1 MRYKEALKDLMSLTD
16 FGIISNNNTAKKRRY
31 DLNRII
37 KFSSLFGNPENSSP
51 NVHIAGTKGKGSTA
65 VFISSILETEG
76 YKTGLF
82 TSPHIHKLTERIQ
95 IGGKEIS
102 KTKFSKSFYEMW
114 PDVQQYNE
122 QNPNNRITLFEF
134 LTILAFY
141 IFDKENTDINVI
153 EVGLGG
159 KLDSTNILTPHISII
174 TSISLDHTRILG
186 NTLQEVALQKSGI
199 IKPNKMTVIAP
210 QKPEVLKI
218 IKEVCEEKNN
228 QYIAIQESCEITP
241 IKKSKD
247 FQTYILD
254 SEFGKNSL
262 TIPLLGDYQI
272 ENSATAFIAAKL
284 LQKSNFPISD
294 LSIENG
300 FKETYWPCRLE
311 KVSNEPLIILDG
323 AHNPYSIEKMI
334 QAIYDYYTFRNIT
347 IVLGTSKDK
356 DIKDMVKILLDND
369 KGNTRYIASHS
380 RHPKHTPTNIIQDT
394 FKHFGITIPGVNS
407 IKKSIEIAKNTSE
420 HDDLILITGSL
431 FIAAEAREKILGIS
445 KENYIFNS

>member
-114 PDVQQYNE
+114 PDVQLYNE

-199 IKPNKMTVIAP
+199 IKQNKMTVIAP
-210 QKPEVLKI
+210 QKPEVL
-218 IKEVCEEKNN
+218 
-228 QYIAIQESCEITP
+228 
-241 IKKSKD
+241 
-247 FQTYILD
+247 
-254 SEFGKNSL
+254 
-262 TIPLLGDYQI
+262 
-272 ENSATAFIAAKL
+272 
-284 LQKSNFPISD
+284 
-294 LSIENG
+294 
-300 FKETYWPCRLE
+300 
-311 KVSNEPLIILDG
+311 
-323 AHNPYSIEKMI
+323 
-334 QAIYDYYTFRNIT
+334 
-347 IVLGTSKDK
+347 
-356 DIKDMVKILLDND
+356 
-369 KGNTRYIASHS
+369 
-380 RHPKHTPTNIIQDT
+380 
-394 FKHFGITIPGVNS
+394 
-407 IKKSIEIAKNTSE
+407 
-420 HDDLILITGSL
+420 
-431 FIAAEAREKILGIS
+431 
-445 KENYIFNS
+445 

>member
-114 PDVQQYNE
+114 PDVQLYNE
-122 QNPNNRITLFEF
+122 QNPNNRVTLFEF

-247 FQTYILD
+247 FQTYIL
-254 SEFGKNSL
+254 EFIDNSPSWRL
-262 TIPLLGDYQI
+262 
-272 ENSATAFIAAKL
+272 
-284 LQKSNFPISD
+284 SNR
-294 LSIENG
+294 E
-300 FKETYWPCRLE
+300 
-311 KVSNEPLIILDG
+311 
-323 AHNPYSIEKMI
+323 
-334 QAIYDYYTFRNIT
+334 FRNSIY
-347 IVLGTSKDK
+347 SC
-356 DIKDMVKILLDND
+356 KI
-369 KGNTRYIASHS
+369 
-380 RHPKHTPTNIIQDT
+380 
-394 FKHFGITIPGVNS
+394 
-407 IKKSIEIAKNTSE
+407 IAKIQFS
-420 HDDLILITGSL
+420 
-431 FIAAEAREKILGIS
+431 
-445 KENYIFNS
+445 YI

>member
-31 DLNRII
+31 VLNRII

-114 PDVQQYNE
+114 PDVQLYNE
-122 QNPNNRITLFEF
+122 QNPNNRVTLFEF

-186 NTLQEVALQKSGI
+186 NTLQEIFS
-199 IKPNKMTVIAP
+199 
-210 QKPEVLKI
+210 
-218 IKEVCEEKNN
+218 EE
-228 QYIAIQESCEITP
+228 EP
-241 IKKSKD
+241 IKFKKMEFSCAKNKS
-247 FQTYILD
+247 FTNYID
-254 SEFGKNSL
+254 KK
-262 TIPLLGDYQI
+262 IKI
-272 ENSATAFIAAKL
+272 KKL
-284 LQKSNFPISD
+284 
-294 LSIENG
+294 
-300 FKETYWPCRLE
+300 
-311 KVSNEPLIILDG
+311 
-323 AHNPYSIEKMI
+323 
-334 QAIYDYYTFRNIT
+334 
-347 IVLGTSKDK
+347 
-356 DIKDMVKILLDND
+356 ILLL
-369 KGNTRYIASHS
+369 
-380 RHPKHTPTNIIQDT
+380 NIVD
-394 FKHFGITIPGVNS
+394 F
-407 IKKSIEIAKNTSE
+407 
-420 HDDLILITGSL
+420 
-431 FIAAEAREKILGIS
+431 
-445 KENYIFNS
+445 

>member
-114 PDVQQYNE
+114 PDVQLYNE

-199 IKPNKMTVIAP
+199 IKQNKMTVIAP

-247 FQTYILD
+247 FQTYSLD

-284 LQKSNFPISD
+284 LQKSNFAISD
-294 LSIENG
+294 SSIDQGLND
-300 FKETYWPCRLE
+300 TYWPCRLE
-311 KVSNEPLIILDG
+311 IVSREPLIILDG
-323 AHNPYSIEKMI
+323 AHNPYSVEKMI

-347 IVLGTSKDK
+347 IILGTSKDK
-356 DIKDMVKILLDND
+356 DIKDMVKVLLDND
-369 KGNTRYIASHS
+369 KSNTKYIATHS
-380 RHPKHTPTNIIQDT
+380 RHPKHTPAKVIQDT
-394 FKHFGITIPGVNS
+394 FQLFGIAVPAINS
-407 IKKSIEIAKNTSE
+407 INKSIKIAKNTSQP
-420 HDDLILITGSL
+420 DDLILITGSL
-431 FIAAEAREKILGIS
+431 FIAAEAREKILGVP